1 MENAFK
7 LTIDCM
13 FPPPLGQYLEG
24 CPVNRFE
31 LVFHEE
37 VDGKNLLKMMEKQNS
52 V

>member
-1 MENAFK
+1 MVDNAFK
-7 LTIDCM
+7 LSLDCV
-13 FPPPLGQYLEG
+13 FPPPLGQALES

-37 VDGKNLLKMMEKQNS
+37 VEGRRFKDLMNL